1 MTIYL
6 FAKCFSRCCQQIHN
20 LESDLSPFLILL
32 LAIYLVFSNPTCDRK
47 HKEGI
52 KPLVEAGVVSLGGPT
67 LASHPVEGEA
77 PNINGS
83 GLLVRG
89 NSIEEIRAILEKDV
103 YATNGVWDMTKV
115 SLHGHS
121 FTSPFLRRPR

>member
-1 MTIYL
+1 MT
-6 FAKCFSRCCQQIHN
+6 S
-20 LESDLSPFLILL
+20 FLILF
-32 LAIYLVFSNPTCDRK
+32 LAIYMVFSNSTRDRK

-67 LASHPVEGEA
+67 LVSHPAEGDA

-89 NSIEEIRAILEKDV
+89 NSIEEIRSILEKDV

-115 SLHGHS
+115 SLH
-121 FTSPFLRRPR
+121 

>member
-1 MTIYL
+1 M
-6 FAKCFSRCCQQIHN
+6 
-20 LESDLSPFLILL
+20 
-32 LAIYLVFSNPTCDRK
+32 
-47 HKEGI
+47 
-52 KPLVEAGVVSLGGPT
+52 VEAGVICLGGPT
-67 LASHPVEGEA
+67 LASHPAEGEA

-115 SLHGHS
+115 SLH
-121 FTSPFLRRPR
+121 